1 MKIFQENTQTKNNNA
16 RGLLCAEIEVPKRLK
31 QNGISISQGG
41 AMSLHLVLVI
51 SFFLATGSAFS
62 LATAASAPE
71 NNLKYSYYYQFADKS
86 LTQLS
91 FRNPADIITSAVR
104 SATPAPGQTI
114 NLLIWNLVSKQLP
127 LPQEPYDRDRQFG
140 TWIVDGRQGNCLNTR
155 GVVLVRDSSSAIGL
169 DPANRCYVQSGT
181 WFDPYT
187 NTQFKGASQVQID
200 HFVPLKHVY
209 ISGGF
214 KWDARTK
221 CLYANYTGY
230 RTHLMAVSATENM
243 KKGDAT
249 PYSYLPPNRSFTCA
263 YLVNWLKI
271 KKIWNL
277 DLIPPETQAIAEA
290 YKTNYCDAKLF
301 NMSVE
306 ELYAQRK
313 YMNDNYRLCDSD
325 VGGPFRKGVN

>member
-1 MKIFQENTQTKNNNA
+1 MKIFQENRQTKNHNA
-16 RGLLCAEIEVPKRLK
+16 RGLLSAGIEVHFRLK
-31 QNGISISQGG
+31 QNRSSITQGG
-41 AMSLHLVLVI
+41 AMSARLVMTFIIL
-51 SFFLATGSAFS
+51 LATTMAKA
-62 LATAASAPE
+62 LAMAGAAPE
-71 NNLKYSYYYQFADKS
+71 NNMKYSYYYQFADKS
-86 LTQLS
+86 MVQAG
-91 FRNPADIITSAVR
+91 FKNPAEVIASAVR
-104 SATPAPGQTI
+104 AVSSAPGQSI

-127 LPQEPYDRDRQFG
+127 VPNMPYDRDKQFG

-155 GVVLVRDSSSAIGL
+155 GMVLVRDSSSKVGL

-181 WFDPYT
+181 WYDPYT
-187 NTQFKGASQVQID
+187 NSQFKGANQIQID

-221 CLYANYTGY
+221 CLYSNYTGY
-230 RTHLMAVSATENM
+230 RTHLMSVSATENM

-263 YLVNWLKI
+263 YLINWLKI

-277 DLIPPETQAIAEA
+277 DLIPPETQAIANA
-290 YKTNYCDAKLF
+290 FKANNCDATQF
-301 NMSVE
+301 NMSIE

-313 YMNDNYRLCDSD
+313 YMNDNYRLCDND
-325 VGGPFRKGVN
+325 VGGPFRNGVR